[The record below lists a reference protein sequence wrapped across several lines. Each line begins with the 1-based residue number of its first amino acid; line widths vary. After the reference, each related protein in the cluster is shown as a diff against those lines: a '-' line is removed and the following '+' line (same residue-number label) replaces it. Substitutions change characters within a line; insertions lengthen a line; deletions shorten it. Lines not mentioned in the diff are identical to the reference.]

1 MVKTWQVALATLAIF
16 VGGLV
21 TGGAT
26 AFGLVHWVAVH
37 RPGIAQ
43 QFIGRGQ
50 MQQFG
55 PQLMRTFENKLD
67 LTDDQK
73 AQIEP
78 IVKRT
83 AGQLGR
89 ERREV
94 QLTTAI
100 AIEKMQ
106 DEISAVLT
114 PDQRTKFEALVAH
127 QRERLQQFRKRQMQE
142 NQGPGGRQGQAGDSK

>member
-1 MVKTWQVALATLAIF
+1 
-16 VGGLV
+16 
-21 TGGAT
+21 
-26 AFGLVHWVAVH
+26 
-37 RPGIAQ
+37 
-43 QFIGRGQ
+43 